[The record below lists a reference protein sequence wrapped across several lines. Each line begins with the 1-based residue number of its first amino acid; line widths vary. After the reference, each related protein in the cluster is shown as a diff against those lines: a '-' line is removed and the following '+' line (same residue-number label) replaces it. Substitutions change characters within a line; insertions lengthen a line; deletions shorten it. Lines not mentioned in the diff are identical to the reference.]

1 MNADVEG
8 ALAQINRSYKA
19 FEHKGKPMTKAQV
32 KAVLEYAKQV
42 GYKSTNQ
49 LKDFEVDDIIDK
61 VNKGIL

>member
-8 ALAQINRSYKA
+8 ALAQINRSYKD
-19 FEHKGKPMTKAQV
+19 FEHKGKPMTKVQV